1 MKWQIQK
8 QLQKDYAGTSDGQ
21 AHKLQMDDVN
31 RNPVLGQ
38 FTQKLKRVHL
48 HKQSWP
54 CIARSRSRLLADS
67 GLTSVSCFLWT
78 QDQFNR

>member
-1 MKWQIQK
+1 MMKNKKFDCVKMKWQIQK

-38 FTQKLKRVHL
+38 FTQKFKRVHL
-48 HKQSWP
+48 HKQS
-54 CIARSRSRLLADS
+54 
-67 GLTSVSCFLWT
+67 
-78 QDQFNR
+78 